1 MEFFG
6 ISGGEFLI
14 ILIVATIVLGP
25 EAITGALRGFRKLV
39 DAAKGFSAR
48 VREETSADF
57 QASGLG
63 DVDLSAFDMRG
74 LDPRQMIREA
84 VQEEME
90 AWAKQTGATPPKK
103 PPERRT
109 PNQR

>member
-6 ISGGEFLI
+6 ISGAEFLV

-25 EAITGALRGFRKLV
+25 EAITGALRGFRKVV

-48 VREETSADF
+48 VREETSEDLKATGF
-57 QASGLG
+57 Q
-63 DVDLSAFDMRG
+63 DMDLSAFDMSG

-84 VQEEME
+84 VQEEMQ
-90 AWAKQTGATPPKK
+90 AWARETGAAPPKK
-103 PPERRT
+103 KPPTRR
-109 PNQR
+109 PPQ

>member
-6 ISGGEFLI
+6 ISGGVFLI

-25 EAITGALRGFRKLV
+25 EAITGALRGFRKVV

-48 VREETSADF
+48 VREETSADIK
-57 QASGLG
+57 ATGLH
-63 DVDLSAFDMRG
+63 DIDLSGFDMSG

-84 VQEEME
+84 VQEEMQ
-90 AWAKQTGATPPKK
+90 AWARETGGAGTNKK
-103 PPERRT
+103 PPTHR
-109 PNQR
+109 PPQ

>member
-1 MEFFG
+1 MEVFG
-6 ISGGEFLI
+6 ISGSEFI
-14 ILIVATIVLGP
+14 VILIVAVIVLGP

-48 VREETSADF
+48 VREETSADLR
-57 QASGLG
+57 ASGLQN
-63 DVDLSAFDMRG
+63 VDLSAFDMRG

-90 AWAKQTGATPPKK
+90 AWARETGARPPKNSPRSASK
-103 PPERRT
+103 
-109 PNQR
+109 Q